1 MRNCNELTAKV
12 SRIKNGRTFVA
23 VTAPDKCEGCKAC
36 HIGRL
41 NKSTEL
47 PAINGIGAK
56 EGDVVVVGI
65 RVSTSFATL
74 ALVLFPLVFFVAGII
89 IGLAAGF
96 GELAAGGVALAAA
109 AAAFGLTFLLDRTVI
124 GKKYAAKIIEILPG
138 NKESDDDTKEKV
150 QH

>member
-36 HIGRL
+36 YIGRL

-96 GELAAGGVALAAA
+96 GELAAA

-150 QH
+150 QR